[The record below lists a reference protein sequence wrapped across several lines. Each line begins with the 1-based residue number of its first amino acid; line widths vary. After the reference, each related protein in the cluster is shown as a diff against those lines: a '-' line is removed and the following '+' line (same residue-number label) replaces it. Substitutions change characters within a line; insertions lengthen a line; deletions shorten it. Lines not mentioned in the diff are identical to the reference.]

1 MINLSDI
8 TAVNVFFAWLSLVS
22 TTLFLWATISLK
34 KTYQKMK
41 EVKEQEEKRWHD
53 LEDKAQLDYQKIIQ
67 AANRKAEEII
77 LQAIELK
84 HESVASLQ
92 TSQDAMIQNQAE
104 VMKQISEDLFSKQR
118 EEVNKINEENI
129 KILTNVYKDIEES
142 AKSDF
147 ANYKKI
153 VQEQT
158 FQAEKIAQDRINQEY
173 QKLESEIAELKQKKL
188 KELNDNINNML
199 LKISKEVIG
208 KSLDISEHEDLVIK
222 ALDKAKKE
230 GII

>member
-22 TTLFLWATISLK
+22 TTLFLWATLSLK

-53 LEDKAQLDYQKIIQ
+53 LEDKAQGDYQKLLQ
-67 AANRKAEEII
+67 AANKKAEEII

-92 TSQDAMIQNQAE
+92 NSQDTMIQNQTEAL
-104 VMKQISEDLFSKQR
+104 KQISEDLFSKQQ

-129 KILTNVYKDIEES
+129 KILINIYKDIEES

-153 VQEQT
+153 VEEQT
-158 FQAEKIAQDRINQEY
+158 FQAEKIAEARINQEY
-173 QKLESEIAELKQKKL
+173 QKLESEIAELKRKKL
-188 KELNDNINNML
+188 EELNNNINNML
-199 LKISKEVIG
+199 LKISKEVVG
-208 KSLDISEHEDLVIK
+208 KSLDISDHEDLVIK

>member
-1 MINLSDI
+1 
-8 TAVNVFFAWLSLVS
+8 
-22 TTLFLWATISLK
+22 
-34 KTYQKMK
+34 MK

-53 LEDKAQLDYQKIIQ
+53 LEDKAQGDYQKLLQ
-67 AANRKAEEII
+67 AANKKAEEII

-92 TSQDAMIQNQAE
+92 NSQDTMIQNQTEAL
-104 VMKQISEDLFSKQR
+104 KQISEDLFSKQQ

-129 KILTNVYKDIEES
+129 KILINIYKDIEES

-153 VQEQT
+153 VEEQT
-158 FQAEKIAQDRINQEY
+158 FQAEKIAEARINQEY
-173 QKLESEIAELKQKKL
+173 QKLESEIAELKRKKL
-188 KELNDNINNML
+188 EELNNNINNML

-208 KSLDISEHEDLVIK
+208 KSLDISDHEDLVIK

>member
-34 KTYQKMK
+34 KTHQKMK

-104 VMKQISEDLFSKQR
+104 VMKQIS
-118 EEVNKINEENI
+118 
-129 KILTNVYKDIEES
+129 
-142 AKSDF
+142 
-147 ANYKKI
+147 
-153 VQEQT
+153 
-158 FQAEKIAQDRINQEY
+158 
-173 QKLESEIAELKQKKL
+173 
-188 KELNDNINNML
+188 
-199 LKISKEVIG
+199 
-208 KSLDISEHEDLVIK
+208 
-222 ALDKAKKE
+222 
-230 GII
+230 